1 MKTSYD
7 YDNNDDDDNRL
18 RTLLDWS
25 AKQGRILTDEGK
37 AIEYYC
43 SERGFPFTS
52 DELPHHHLE
61 KGDSHEVL
69 HGWAVTAAAA
79 AANRT
84 NDDDD
89 SSSQRCPIIGAWSR
103 PLFTGKWEHSTNNE
117 EIVFNIQTATL
128 FIDLRIPTS
137 KPVSRWENL
146 SSSSTINNNDGRR
159 KITTLS
165 SSRQVLESM
174 SDEDLRLYARQHVFA
189 GYSVISQEKNNNNN
203 GMSKKLPICTR
214 HHCIDWNYVSGK
226 PRPRPNKW
234 YIEGKSS
241 NYDKNCPFNVW
252 KEWSYSTDENGQC
265 YYWEKWERI
274 SGDEFGKGLRLAMR
288 RRKSISGNKDDVD
301 AIIVAVG
308 DHFNYIEGR
317 KCLDLHTRYA
327 DASNTV
333 ELVDLALQN
342 GDRETAIS
350 YLSLT
355 GGHGTISSGWKVD
368 CALEPWFHG
377 KNLFSDCLQ
386 CSSEDI
392 QVIGSDDACTSW
404 EVMTGDESVWDVYE
418 CSLSRHKLQQLLLSS
433 RETSRL

>member
-1 MKTSYD
+1 MKKEANTNMETS
-7 YDNNDDDDNRL
+7 
-18 RTLLDWS
+18 LLDWS

-37 AIEYYC
+37 AVEYYC

-52 DELPHHHLE
+52 AELPHHHLE
-61 KGDSHEVL
+61 KRDSHEVF
-69 HGWAVTAAAA
+69 HGWAVTAA

-117 EIVFNIQTATL
+117 EIVFNIQTGTL

-146 SSSSTINNNDGRR
+146 SSSSTINNNYGRQNPA
-159 KITTLS
+159 IL
-165 SSRQVLESM
+165 SSRQILESM

-189 GYSVISQEKNNNNN
+189 GYSIISQEKNNNSN
-203 GMSKKLPICTR
+203 GMSKKLSICTR

-241 NYDKNCPFNVW
+241 NTGHDSKNYPFNVW

-288 RRKSISGNKDDVD
+288 RRKSISGNKNDGD

-317 KCLDLHTRYA
+317 KFLDLHTRYA
-327 DASNTV
+327 DVSNTV
-333 ELVDLALQN
+333 DLVDLALQN

-350 YLSLT
+350 YLSLM

-368 CALEPWFHG
+368 CALQPWQHG
-377 KNLFSDCLQ
+377 KNLFSDCLR

-392 QVIGSDDACTSW
+392 KVMGSGAACTSW
-404 EVMTGDESVWDVYE
+404 QVVMGDESVWDVYE

-433 RETSRL
+433 RKTSRL